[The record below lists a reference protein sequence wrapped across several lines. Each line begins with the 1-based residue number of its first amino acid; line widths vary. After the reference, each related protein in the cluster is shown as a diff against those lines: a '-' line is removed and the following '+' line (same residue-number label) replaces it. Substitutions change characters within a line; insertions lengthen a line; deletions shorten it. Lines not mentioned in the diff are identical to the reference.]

1 MISPMKLRHEITYD
15 APLADV
21 FAMLSD
27 PEFRKRSAK
36 VSMNV
41 ISADVSI
48 DRVGDGMTVH
58 IDQVQPTEGVPRFA
72 KKFAGETTRSVQTEE
87 WSSTS
92 EATITIETPGKPTSI
107 AGTLALTESGGRTT
121 ETLDV
126 EVKVKVPLL
135 GGKLES
141 LMADLVAEGM
151 DKEHAA
157 GVAWLSGDRS

>member
-1 MISPMKLRHEITYD
+1 MQLRHEITYA

-27 PEFRKRSAK
+27 PAFRQAAAEA
-36 VSMNV
+36 MGV

-48 DRVGDGMTVH
+48 TPKGEGICVR
-58 IDQVQPTEGVPRFA
+58 IDQVQPTEGIPGFA
-72 KKFAGETTRSVQTEE
+72 KKFAGDTTRAVQAEE
-87 WSSTS
+87 WSSP
-92 EATITIETPGKPTSI
+92 AGGTISIETPGKPTSI
-107 AGTLALTESGGRTT
+107 KGTLSLVESAGRTT

-126 EVKVKVPLL
+126 EVKVKVPLI

-141 LMADLVAEGM
+141 LMADLVTKGM

-157 GVAWLSGDRS
+157 GTSWLAGGAR

>member
-1 MISPMKLRHEITYD
+1 MRLRHEITYD

-27 PEFRKRSAK
+27 PAFRQRSAEA
-36 VSMNV
+36 MGV

-48 DRVGDGMTVH
+48 HAKGAGISVK
-58 IDQVQPTEGVPRFA
+58 IDQVQPTEGVPSFA
-72 KKFAGETTRSVQTEE
+72 KKFAGETTRAVQTEE
-87 WSSTS
+87 WDSPSGG
-92 EATITIETPGKPTSI
+92 TISIQTPGKPTSI
-107 AGTLALTESGGRTT
+107 NGTLALTTSGTTTT

-126 EVKVKVPLL
+126 EVKVKVPLV

-141 LMADLVAEGM
+141 LMADLVAKGM

-157 GVAWLSGDRS
+157 GVAWLAGERS